1 MEDVTSE
8 AVVVLPSEISVN
20 KESSVTDVKHNVEG
34 GILTGRSGYVDTA
47 VSLSSPSSIYS
58 IITLTES
65 PDEVIAHG
73 SLSTQPE
80 TVLVS
85 VAEVLDSSDMQHLN
99 SPTGSLH
106 SDSSPSSAHG
116 LSTITS
122 PALADNFLTDFCDVG
137 GTCSKGVAVFVDH
150 LERKVTIRQKTKL
163 CIAEHTAAMYY
174 YSPSF
179 PSLPA
184 IVESCRSDD
193 AQLSDTSAD
202 SGDGYV
208 ADSGVV
214 RSASCLSSASS
225 SSSLRNEATSV
236 ECRGPQLET
245 RVSDG
250 AYFSVTSASTCSD
263 NPPQSEG
270 VSFTLSSTVTSGG
283 QVLSAKSS
291 SDGIDSAVAC
301 TPYSSQTSQES
312 ASTVDN
318 TTSNYCQPLTDA
330 ADGQTLQS
338 LPLATDEMHPLT
350 WESDKVRLAT
360 VNAVADGA
368 AGRESVRQDSDDEI
382 SMASLKVEWEIG
394 SDSEVAKH
402 SEANVVSAPLIKRSM
417 PFVQRPLPNT
427 VSSVQS
433 WSEQSQELEMHW
445 STKPAARRGCCACV
459 SCVIMRQCVST
470 AADVVPTISVRMCS
484 SVVDVVCLIQ
494 RLVVACSTWLRV
506 LCDSAF
512 CLERMCHSQDN
523 HCSPDA
529 ALIRSSSAGDAA
541 CDMGVVCGDSTDASI
556 RNNPQCYSISEGLEN
571 IRESLLQQL
580 IDVSNIH

>member
-1 MEDVTSE
+1 MD
-8 AVVVLPSEISVN
+8 
-20 KESSVTDVKHNVEG
+20 KESSVTDVRHDMEG
-34 GILTGRSGYVDTA
+34 DILTGRSGYVDAA
-47 VSLSSPSSIYS
+47 VSQSSPSSSYS

-65 PDEVIAHG
+65 PDEIVAYG
-73 SLSTQPE
+73 SLSTHPE

-85 VAEVLDSSDMQHLN
+85 VAEVLDSSDKQHLN
-99 SPTGSLH
+99 STTT
-106 SDSSPSSAHG
+106 SPSSARG
-116 LSTITS
+116 LSTIRS
-122 PALADNFLTDFCDVG
+122 PAVADNFITDFCDVG
-137 GTCSKGVAVFVDH
+137 STCSKGVAIFVDH
-150 LERKVTIRQKTKL
+150 LERKVTIQQKAKL
-163 CIAEHTAAMYY
+163 SIPEHTAAMYY

-214 RSASCLSSASS
+214 RSGSCLSSASS

-236 ECRGPQLET
+236 ECRGRQLET

-263 NPPQSEG
+263 NPPHSEA
-270 VSFTLSSTVTSGG
+270 VSFTLSSTVTSAG
-283 QVLSAKSS
+283 QQLSAKSS
-291 SDGIDSAVAC
+291 SDGIDSAVA
-301 TPYSSQTSQES
+301 YSSQTSQES

-318 TTSNYCQPLTDA
+318 TTSNYCQPLIDA
-330 ADGQTLQS
+330 TDGQTPQS
-338 LPLATDEMHPLT
+338 LPSAADEMHPFT
-350 WESDKVRLAT
+350 WENDEVSLAT
-360 VNAVADGA
+360 VSVTADEA

-402 SEANVVSAPLIKRSM
+402 SEARVVSAPSIKRSM
-417 PFVQRPLPNT
+417 PFVQQPLLNT

-433 WSEQSQELEMHW
+433 WSEQSQELELHW
-445 STKPAARRGCCACV
+445 SNKPAARRGCCACM

-470 AADVVPTISVRMCS
+470 AADVVPTISVRICS

-494 RLVVACSTWLRV
+494 RLVVACSTWLQV

-512 CLERMCHSQDN
+512 RLERMCHSQDDQ
-523 HCSPDA
+523 CSPDA
-529 ALIRSSSAGDAA
+529 ARIRSASAADAA
-541 CDMGVVCGDSTDASI
+541 CDMGVVCGDSIDAFI
-556 RNNPQCYSISEGLEN
+556 RNNPQCYSMSEGLEN
-571 IRESLLQQL
+571 IRESLLRQL